1 GNISDKT
8 TINLTGERTIAGVVD
23 GQAHQLNGNAEGSAT
38 PTILTS
44 NAKITSEAS
53 GNKVIAYVARNQGS
67 LILDTQAIID
77 LASTDSIG
85 VNVQQGG
92 SLTNNATAALHVSN
106 GIGVQASGS
115 NAQIKKLGQIQVD
128 DGTAGVLLTNGASL
142 NITGNT
148 GDAITTNGT
157 ADGIRLDTGAGKLA
171 AKGVIISAEGTGA
184 GIQNDANNTDI
195 TLNDVTINAND
206 GPGIRTSVALNMK
219 DGLNNIL
226 NVNGKGTG
234 FAFEQRNGDAVTGN
248 LTIGKGYTV
257 EVHNS
262 EGSGIRANTDGK
274 VTTNANIN
282 VYDSAGGSA
291 IIAKNVSAI
300 ANSGKITSAST
311 TAPVIDASGDSNKKI
326 TNTGTL
332 QAINDTAVAI
342 QSGKGNDTIDISQGI
357 TSGVIN
363 TGEGKD

>member
-1 GNISDKT
+1 M
-8 TINLTGERTIAGVVD
+8 
-23 GQAHQLNGNAEGSAT
+23 
-38 PTILTS
+38 
-44 NAKITSEAS
+44 
-53 GNKVIAYVARNQGS
+53 ARNRGS
-67 LILDTQAIID
+67 LILDTRAIID

-171 AKGVIISAEGTGA
+171 AKGVIISAKGTGA

-274 VTTNANIN
+274 VTTNADIN

-300 ANSGKITSAST
+300 ANSGKIISVST
-311 TAPVIDASGDSNKKI
+311 TAPVIDASGDSNKKSPI
-326 TNTGTL
+326 PVPFRLST
-332 QAINDTAVAI
+332 I
-342 QSGKGNDTIDISQGI
+342 QQWRFNLARAMTPLISARYHQWRDQHRRRQGHL
-357 TSGVIN
+357 
-363 TGEGKD
+363 